1 MASTAALPPNALDDR
16 RGTVIGSVVFCL
28 LWSTMMVAMRLWTR
42 GVVIKQLGIDDYM
55 CVLGLVSEP
64 GPNCT
69 LDHVLTKS
77 VHGLRH
83 RRCHCAHDHVWPGE
97 ARLCHGLGKHP
108 AVSEGESHS
117 EVFPRLSQR

>member
-55 CVLGLVSEP
+55 CVVGLVSAARP
-64 GPNCT
+64 GLYT
-69 LDHVLTKS
+69 
-77 VHGLRH
+77 
-83 RRCHCAHDHVWPGE
+83 
-97 ARLCHGLGKHP
+97 
-108 AVSEGESHS
+108 
-117 EVFPRLSQR
+117 